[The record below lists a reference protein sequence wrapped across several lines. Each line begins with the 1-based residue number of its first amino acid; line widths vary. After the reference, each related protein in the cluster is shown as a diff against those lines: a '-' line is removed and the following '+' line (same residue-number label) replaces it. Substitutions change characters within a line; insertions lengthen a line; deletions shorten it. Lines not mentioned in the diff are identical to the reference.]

1 MLDAKIS
8 ICQGSACL
16 RVVLPE
22 ASVAADIAAVRC
34 MKNDTRHSLLFD
46 QSVRKEPLKSLK
58 SSNQSINKIPRATH
72 GADRIL
78 IAEAKNRAFI

>member
-1 MLDAKIS
+1 MLDSKES

-34 MKNDTRHSLLFD
+34 MENDTRHSLLFD
-46 QSVRKEPLKSLK
+46 QCVKKEPLKSLK
-58 SSNQSINKIPRATH
+58 SSDQSIKAIPRATH
-72 GADRIL
+72 GADQIL
-78 IAEAKNRAFI
+78 IAGAKNRAFI